1 MYNCILIGIDEIWTK
16 SEKVKKKM
24 INILINDIKNRIN
37 FDKIENRRGRIII
50 WSYKNEW
57 INILKNIPGI
67 KNIYPSI
74 YFETSIEN
82 IKKYSLEFFNNFIG
96 NISKF
101 KVSTK
106 RIDKKFPYKSIE
118 VNKIIG
124 EEILNKYKLKVDV
137 KNPEKILYI
146 EIHRDYTFIYDKIIN
161 GPDGLPEG
169 SEGKGILLFSGG
181 SDSSVA
187 SYIISKRGLKIDF
200 LFINIAGD
208 IYLQYVYNVY
218 NKLREYFPNSK
229 LYVYNLDIEHL
240 FIVREGYRQILFKAI
255 IYKIAEK
262 FAKKNNYD
270 CIVTGESLGQV
281 SSQTIDSLKVLDS
294 LIDIL
299 VLRPLIGFNKSEI
312 LDLSKKIGIYDIRA
326 PEICKIENHPVTKP
340 KIDIVISE
348 LNKLNI
354 DFDKEIEK
362 IREIN
367 NINIEEFNLKIP
379 NKKDLIIVRS
389 KEFSKYNFEKGKK
402 YLLICENGIL
412 SRYFAK
418 RLRDRGIEAYYMD
431 EKTAKMLKYI

>member
-16 SEKVKKKM
+16 SEKIKKKL
-24 INILINDIKNRIN
+24 INILIEDIKNRIN

-50 WSYKNEW
+50 WDYKDDW
-57 INILKNIPGI
+57 INILRNIAGI
-67 KNIYPSI
+67 KNIYPAI

-82 IKKYSLEFFNNFIG
+82 IKKYSSEFLSNFVG
-96 NISKF
+96 NINRF
-101 KVSTK
+101 KISTK
-106 RIDKKFPYKSIE
+106 RIDKNFPYKSIE

-137 KNPEKILYI
+137 KDPEKILYI
-146 EIHRDYTFIYDKIIN
+146 EIHQDYTFIYDRIIK
-161 GPDGLPEG
+161 GPGGLPEG
-169 SEGKGILLFSGG
+169 SKGRGILLFSGG
-181 SDSSVA
+181 SDSSIS

-208 IYLQYVYNVY
+208 IYLHYIYNVY
-218 NKLREYFPNSK
+218 NKLKEYFPNSK
-229 LYVYNLDIEHL
+229 LYVYDLDIGYL
-240 FIVREGYRQILFKAI
+240 FNVKEGYKQILFKVI

-281 SSQTIDSLKVLDS
+281 SSQSIDSLKILDS
-294 LIDIL
+294 LVDIL

-312 LDLSKKIGIYDIRA
+312 LDISKKIGIYDIRA
-326 PEICKIENHPVTKP
+326 PDICKIENHPVTKP

-354 DFDKEIEK
+354 DFDKEVEK
-362 IREIN
+362 IREVN

-379 NKKDLIIVRS
+379 DKKDLIIVRFQ
-389 KEFSKYNFEKGKK
+389 EFSKYNFEKGNK
-402 YLLICENGIL
+402 YLLICEKGIL

-431 EKTAKMLKYI
+431 EKTAKILGYI

>member
-16 SEKVKKKM
+16 SEKIKKKM
-24 INILINDIKNRIN
+24 INILIDNVKNRIN

-50 WSYKNEW
+50 WNYKDEW
-57 INILKNIPGI
+57 INILRNIPGI
-67 KNIYPSI
+67 KNIYPAI

-82 IKKYSLEFFNNFIG
+82 IKKQSLEFFNNFIG
-96 NISKF
+96 NISRF

-106 RIDKKFPYKSIE
+106 RVDKNFPYKSLE
-118 VNKIIG
+118 VDKIVE
-124 EEILNKYKLKVDV
+124 EEILNKYKLKADV

-146 EIHRDYTFIYDKIIN
+146 EIHKDYTFIYDKIIS
-161 GPDGLPEG
+161 GPGGLLEV

-181 SDSSVA
+181 SSSSLA

-218 NKLREYFPNSK
+218 NKLKEYFPNSK
-229 LYVYNLDIEHL
+229 LYVYDLDIGYL
-240 FIVREGYRQILFKAI
+240 SNVREGYKQILFKAI
-255 IYKIAEK
+255 MYKIAEK

-270 CIVTGESLGQV
+270 FIITGESLGQV

-294 LIDIL
+294 IVDIL
-299 VLRPLIGFNKSEI
+299 ILRPLIEFSKSKI
-312 LDLSKKIGIYDIRA
+312 LDLSKKIGIYNIRA
-326 PEICKIENHPVTKP
+326 PDIYKIENHSITKP

-367 NINIEEFNLKIP
+367 NINIEEFNLKVP
-379 NKKDLIIVRS
+379 DKKDLIIV
-389 KEFSKYNFEKGKK
+389 KYEEFSKYNFEKGNK
-402 YLLICENGIL
+402 YLLICEKGIL

-418 RLRDRGIEAYYMD
+418 RLRNMGIEAYYMD
-431 EKTAKMLKYI
+431 EKTAKILNYI

>member
-16 SEKVKKKM
+16 SEKIKKKL
-24 INILINDIKNRIN
+24 INILIEDIKNRIN

-50 WSYKNEW
+50 WDYKDDW
-57 INILKNIPGI
+57 INILRNIAGI
-67 KNIYPSI
+67 KNIYPAI

-82 IKKYSLEFFNNFIG
+82 IKKYSSEFLSNFVG
-96 NISKF
+96 NINRF
-101 KVSTK
+101 KIFTK
-106 RIDKKFPYKSIE
+106 RIDKNFPYKSLE
-118 VNKIIG
+118 VDKIIE

-137 KNPEKILYI
+137 KDPEKILYI
-146 EIHRDYTFIYDKIIN
+146 EIHQDYTFIYDRIIK
-161 GPDGLPEG
+161 GPGGLPEG
-169 SEGKGILLFSGG
+169 SEGRGILLFSGG
-181 SDSSVA
+181 SDSSIS

-208 IYLQYVYNVY
+208 IYLHYIYNVY
-218 NKLREYFPNSK
+218 NKLKEYFPNSK
-229 LYVYNLDIEHL
+229 LYVYDLDIGYL
-240 FIVREGYRQILFKAI
+240 FNVKEGYKQILFKVI

-281 SSQTIDSLKVLDS
+281 SSQSIDSLKILDS
-294 LIDIL
+294 LVDIL

-312 LDLSKKIGIYDIRA
+312 LDISKKIGIYDIRA
-326 PEICKIENHPVTKP
+326 PDICKIENHPVTKP

-354 DFDKEIEK
+354 DFDKEVEK
-362 IREIN
+362 IREVN

-379 NKKDLIIVRS
+379 DKKDLIIVRFQ
-389 KEFSKYNFEKGKK
+389 EFSKYNFEKGNK
-402 YLLICENGIL
+402 YLLICEKGIL

-431 EKTAKMLKYI
+431 EKTAKILGYI